1 MTVKNYLYISD
12 VKVDLLYEQIS
23 SSAVQTTSTEF
34 GVDLKFLKW
43 VGKRETEKHITR
55 TAKLERIVE
64 FIRNSK
70 KVGTVDEPS
79 TYFAGEMDMK
89 WGTFMGAMALY
100 IGETEKTAVLLG
112 GSIKHIIGESPSG
125 SAPGSMLPSI
135 FDTLLKSSEAKKDQ
149 SFEPSDSGDPTSQTD
164 VGQAL
169 RVARLFRAPV
179 QRLEFLARRYV
190 VESVDGKRVVIGSPY
205 FIALVD

>member
-1 MTVKNYLYISD
+1 MMMSGFTIA
-12 VKVDLLYEQIS
+12 S
-23 SSAVQTTSTEF
+23 S
-34 GVDLKFLKW
+34 
-43 VGKRETEKHITR
+43 
-55 TAKLERIVE
+55 
-64 FIRNSK
+64 
-70 KVGTVDEPS
+70 
-79 TYFAGEMDMK
+79 
-89 WGTFMGAMALY
+89 
-100 IGETEKTAVLLG
+100 
-112 GSIKHIIGESPSG
+112 
-125 SAPGSMLPSI
+125 SMLPSI